1 MAIGKYLT
9 AARLGRAR
17 TNTHRLQ
24 AFLRVMFID
33 WIGGFFRRLFVSK
46 KRET

>member
-1 MAIGKYLT
+1 MAIGEYL
-9 AARLGRAR
+9 AVARLGRAR
-17 TNTHRLQ
+17 TNTQRLQ
-24 AFLRVMFID
+24 AFLRVMFLD